1 MSKAQITILAVLGIL
16 VVIVYCGLGFTIYNT
31 VRTSQLANIPL
42 PVNTPQPTVI
52 NTSEGI
58 YVMPTGVTPHFTPPP
73 TATYS
78 SQAAAGGD
86 AKIEEQLN
94 RAYENW
100 SCVYRMP
107 DGGIRNISVSERKAV
122 VSVDADP
129 DLWEDALESV
139 VQDTIKLTL
148 IDGVYVAFWWVSE
161 LQEIEVSVYYQGNL
175 TLVATVSRE
184 LADDVAQ
191 RYADVG
197 ITDLLEDTYGAPTT
211 SFSALEFDYAD
222 AVLDAF
228 EATWAAIDADGYLL
242 EVSAVLESQGNAF
255 LLAGDLMV
263 AASID
268 SSLLLDAEWQTKMG
282 VALGMIKIY
291 AEDVRA
297 IEPPS
302 ELEACHADLVEAA
315 LHSERYADLVA
326 EGMNELDA
334 GKLEMSSQEIDL
346 ALEYLTR
353 GTDCLKER
361 TQP

>member
-1 MSKAQITILAVLGIL
+1 MSKTQITILAVLGTL
-16 VVIVYCGLGFTIYNT
+16 VVIVFCGLGLTIYNT
-31 VRTSQLANIPL
+31 VKSSQM
-42 PVNTPQPTVI
+42 VNTSLPTTII

-58 YVMPTGVTPHFTPPP
+58 YVVPTGVTPHFTPLS
-73 TATYS
+73 TATYPP
-78 SQAAAGGD
+78 QVT
-86 AKIEEQLN
+86 IEEQLN
-94 RAYENW
+94 RAYKNW
-100 SCVYRMP
+100 SSVYQIP
-107 DGGIRNISVSERKAV
+107 DGGIRDISVSDKKAI

-148 IDGVYVAFWWVSE
+148 IDGVYVAFWWVPE

-175 TLVATVSRE
+175 TLAATVSRE

-191 RYADVG
+191 RYVNVG
-197 ITDLLEDTYGAPTT
+197 ITDLLEGTYGTPTT

-228 EATWAAIDADGYLL
+228 EATWAAIDANGYLL
-242 EVSAVLESQGNAF
+242 EISAVLESQSNAF

-263 AASID
+263 DASID

-302 ELEACHADLVEAA
+302 ELESCHADLVEAA

-326 EGMNELDA
+326 ESIDELDA
-334 GKLEMSSQEIDL
+334 GKLEMSSQERDL
-346 ALEYLTR
+346 TLEYLTK